1 MKRKLLI
8 AIPLLCAVA
17 LAAWIY
23 RPKHEALGEGY
34 IGERSVTMWSG
45 VAQVREPLDALHYG
59 DHVEIVARHNDN
71 VKVRTSSGEVGWID
85 ARSLMEPALWQRSAK
100 LLGEAQ
106 ELPVQARGRTKVAT
120 NLRVQP
126 GRTQPRLYQFGRGIP
141 VEIVGRAVADVAQ
154 SSDEKESANDAGDSR
169 KQDSKKED
177 AKKEEWLFVRGLA
190 TRPPSETNPRAP
202 DTSTTTRPGDRTSP
216 IAGWIIGR
224 FVELDL
230 PDAVRDGTA
239 SANVRPVAWFELNK
253 VNDITGAK
261 PQYLVAGTRGADSQ
275 PCDFINIR
283 VYTWNAKRTR
293 YETAYIENNLC
304 GQMPVRIGTGPKG
317 EPEFRFRSQD
327 ANSPAGNSHV
337 GANDE
342 RVYRLIQT
350 VVRRIREDGS
360 IALPKTKSKVAGK
373 ANNPAKPKK
382 KSQAAQ

>member
-17 LAAWIY
+17 VAAWIY
-23 RPKHEALGEGY
+23 RPKHEELGEGY
-34 IGERSVTMWSG
+34 IGERSVTLWSG

-59 DHVEIVARHNDN
+59 DHVEIVARHNDS
-71 VKVRTSSGEVGWID
+71 VKVRTTSGEVGWID
-85 ARSLMEPALWQRSAK
+85 ARSLMETALWQRSAK

-106 ELPVQARGRTKVAT
+106 ELPVQGRGRTKVAT
-120 NLRVQP
+120 NLRVLP

-141 VEIVGRAVADVAQ
+141 VEILGRAVADVAQ
-154 SSDEKESANDAGDSR
+154 ASDEKEPVGEPA
-169 KQDSKKED
+169 DSKKED
-177 AKKEEWLFVRGLA
+177 SRKEDSRKEEWLFVRGLA
-190 TRPPSETNPRAP
+190 TRPPSEANPRTP

-230 PDAVRDGTA
+230 PDAVREGTA

-253 VNDITGAK
+253 VSDITGAK

-275 PCDFINIR
+275 PCDFTNIR
-283 VYTWNAKRTR
+283 VYTWNPKKTR

-317 EPEFRFRSQD
+317 EPEFRFRGKD
-327 ANSPAGNSHV
+327 VNPRTGNSQV
-337 GANDE
+337 ANNDE

-350 VVRRIREDGS
+350 VVRRIRDDGS
-360 IALPKTKSKVAGK
+360 IALPKTKSKSAGK
-373 ANNPAKPKK
+373 TNNPANAKK
-382 KSQAAQ
+382 KPRAAQ